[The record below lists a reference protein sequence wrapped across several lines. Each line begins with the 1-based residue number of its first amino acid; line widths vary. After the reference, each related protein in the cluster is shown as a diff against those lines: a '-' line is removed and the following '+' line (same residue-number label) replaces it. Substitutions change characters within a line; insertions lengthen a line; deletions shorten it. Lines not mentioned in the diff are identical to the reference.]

1 MQLMPYKNLTLTRD
15 LRFRN
20 NENVQSTKLV
30 TIYYRRNGAGDIV
43 YVLRFDQGGLQEF
56 STEYEA
62 LHAISTHW
70 KQHGYRITRSVR
82 LR

>member
-1 MQLMPYKNLTLTRD
+1 MQLMPYKNLTLTRNR
-15 LRFRN
+15 RFKN
-20 NENVQSTKLV
+20 NENVPSTKV
-30 TIYYRRNGAGDIV
+30 ATIYYRRNGAGDIV

-62 LHAISTHW
+62 LHVISIHW
-70 KQHGYRITRSVR
+70 KQQGYRITRSVR